1 MCKVRVIRR
10 SAFGVL
16 QNTPALIITHQT
28 YSCLSRH
35 VFFTR
40 VLAVR
45 LSNFTFT
52 FKQLTAKVVRIF
64 LRNIFFGML
73 NLEDMQSTIEE
84 R

>member
-1 MCKVRVIRR
+1 M
-10 SAFGVL
+10 
-16 QNTPALIITHQT
+16 
-28 YSCLSRH
+28 
-35 VFFTR
+35 FFTR